1 MWWHSIRKIKAPAWL
16 SENKKLRT
24 AALLCVGLSCANLI
38 LYGVAVTP
46 SAGRLRDLEAR
57 YAEIRKRHAE
67 AVLFQKQKQMLTGI
81 GAGIPAQ
88 KDMPLLIKDL
98 VQIARKLNLKVAA
111 VNYDMPRR
119 ESEGFTMLVF
129 PFSAEGTYPQ
139 VKRFIFE
146 VETSDRL
153 VGIQNVKLDSEK
165 SRVKFQMKLVTYI
178 KAK

>member
-24 AALLCVGLSCANLI
+24 TVLLCVGLSCANLM
-38 LYGVAVTP
+38 LYGVAVAP

-57 YAEIRKRHAE
+57 YAELRKRHAE

-111 VNYDMPRR
+111 VNYDMPKRGN
-119 ESEGFTMLVF
+119 EGFTMLVF
-129 PFSAEGTYPQ
+129 PFSAEGNYPE
-139 VKRFIFE
+139 VKRFIYE
-146 VETSDRL
+146 VESSDRL

-165 SRVKFQMKLVTYI
+165 GRVKFQMKLVTYI

>member
-1 MWWHSIRKIKAPAWL
+1 MWWHSIKTIKAPAWF

-24 AALLCVGLSCANLI
+24 GVLLCAGLFCANLI
-38 LYGVAVTP
+38 LYGVAVSP

-57 YAEIRKRHAE
+57 YAELRKRHAE

-81 GAGIPAQ
+81 SAGIPTQ
-88 KDMPLLIKDL
+88 RDMPLLIKDL
-98 VQIARKLNLKVAA
+98 VQIAKRLNLKVAA
-111 VNYDMPRR
+111 VNYDMPKR
-119 ESEGFTMLVF
+119 ENEGFTMLVF
-129 PFSAEGTYPQ
+129 PFSAEGHYPEI
-139 VKRFIFE
+139 KRFIFE

-165 SRVKFQMKLVTYI
+165 GKVKFQMKLVTYI

>member
-24 AALLCVGLSCANLI
+24 TALLCVGLFFANLM

-57 YAEIRKRHAE
+57 YAELRKRHAE
-67 AVLFQKQKQMLTGI
+67 AVLYQKQKHMLAGI
-81 GAGIPAQ
+81 STGIPAQ

-111 VNYDMPRR
+111 VNYDMPKRGN
-119 ESEGFTMLVF
+119 EGFIMLVF
-129 PFSAEGTYPQ
+129 PFSAEGNYPEI
-139 VKRFIFE
+139 KRFVYE
-146 VETSDRL
+146 VETSDRF

-165 SRVKFQMKLVTYI
+165 GRVKFQMKLVTYI